1 MAQHSIVKLAEQGE
15 PRAIAFL
22 LTRTLQKYGI
32 MARANLKGNCL
43 KLLLEGEQVPH
54 QTTMVKLVSR
64 GMQKLNVAAI
74 QTVKLYGRKLD
85 APVPAWRQVIKLT
98 PNSSFSAGSGV
109 GSSNSDLPYRS
120 SPGMAEVEPK
130 TELLKVET
138 LKTEALYSQHSK
150 AETPESDTSIFQLDD
165 LDPETMILLPV
176 ERPLQFEDLDPDAL
190 ILYPLEP
197 ESSEILT
204 PDLDLTDSSTLAAPT
219 TDSTFPELDNEFP
232 DADSAA
238 DNAADSTA
246 DSDADA
252 PAPVRTLA
260 KVPKLP
266 KRLTFCLL
274 VWLGLQIGMNT
285 LILIYA
291 LLGAGS
297 FALYAGLDLSNTNQP
312 FASLLSVVVSIAD
325 FIVTPVDRFGI
336 WGTLIAILLT
346 LFWVHRLHATLKG
359 LFEHYPISP
368 KGAVWR
374 LVLPIIHLWG
384 VWTTFFTLAAHLAT
398 RDSLKRLSLDLRRLT
413 GWFCLLLL
421 SLIAWYGYRLWTLN
435 TVTTATVTNPTADTV
450 RSLGLYV
457 AKDAIF
463 WLLSLTWFRLIYAA
477 WRGTRTAY
485 REIMAPFLPPRS
497 EPRLKRTKAG
507 VINITAILLGGG
519 ASLLSLAAFNCL
531 LGLIATIVFINN
543 GLRPESILPTFFD
556 SESLLMLALLGSFLC
571 IGLGGF
577 LTAHLAEKG
586 LAHALGL
593 GVFLTFIGLALQQSA
608 LFPVLTEL
616 PFWFQTASMVL
627 IIPAALVGGGLRH
640 WLKTL

>member
-85 APVPAWRQVIKLT
+85 TPVPAWRQVIELT
-98 PNSSFSAGSGV
+98 PDLFNLEVGGGAFNGDEPPSSSTTALDAEPTAAFKVDTLTTKPFSAGAF
-109 GSSNSDLPYRS
+109 N
-120 SPGMAEVEPK
+120 K
-130 TELLKVET
+130 TTENQHLKEH
-138 LKTEALYSQHSK
+138 LK
-150 AETPESDTSIFQLDD
+150 AEPLEADAPIFQLDD

-197 ESSEILT
+197 ESSEIFT
-204 PDLDLTDSSTLAAPT
+204 S
-219 TDSTFPELDNEFP
+219 
-232 DADSAA
+232 
-238 DNAADSTA
+238 
-246 DSDADA
+246 DSDLLDA
-252 PAPVRTLA
+252 PSPVEDRSDFSPPDFLNAGYEAEVRSAETAPVKTWA
-260 KVPKLP
+260 KVPQLP

-274 VWLGLQIGMNT
+274 VWLGLQIGSNT

-359 LFEHYPISP
+359 LFERYPISP

-374 LVLPIIHLWG
+374 LVIPIVQLGGI
-384 VWTTFFTLAAHLAT
+384 WTTFFTLAAHLAT
-398 RDSLKRLSLDLRRLT
+398 RDSLKRLSLDIRRLT

-421 SLIAWYGYRLWTLN
+421 SLMAWYGYQIWMLN
-435 TVTTATVTNPTADTV
+435 TVTTTPITDPTTDTV

-457 AKDAIF
+457 AKDGLF

-485 REIMAPFLPPRS
+485 REIMAPFLPPRP

-507 VINITAILLGGG
+507 AINGAAILLGGG

-531 LGLIATIVFINN
+531 LGLIATFVFINT
-543 GLRPESILPTFFD
+543 GLRAESILPTFFD
-556 SESLLMLALLGSFLC
+556 SESLLMLVLLGSFLC

-586 LAHALGL
+586 VAHALGL
-593 GVFLTFIGLALQQSA
+593 GVFLTLIGLALQQSA
-608 LFPVLTEL
+608 LFPILAEL
-616 PFWFQTASMVL
+616 PFWFQTASIAL